1 MPDIERWPTGRLLST
16 AARLVEHA
24 WNEKLNGLG
33 LTHAGVIALE
43 VLAVK
48 GPITQVLLAH
58 IVRVQ
63 AQTMGKTLSRLEAHG
78 YIQRSRSTSD
88 RRSQIVCLS
97 DDGTRVLEIAERL
110 EREVL
115 KDSPVDARLLRAE
128 LKTLVR
134 ALSEQHASPEVIEI
148 VASGGNDQ
156 GGSSAAGAELQG
168 AESGVVGSGARSSR
182 RD

>member
-16 AARLVEHA
+16 AARLVEHD
-24 WNEKLNGLG
+24 WNEKLSSLG

-48 GPITQVLLAH
+48 GPITQVLLAQ

-78 YIQRSRSTSD
+78 YIERSRSLSD

-97 DDGTRVLEIAERL
+97 EAGTQVLDAAERL

-115 KDSPVDARLLRAE
+115 RDSPVDATALRGE
-128 LKTLVR
+128 LTILVR
-134 ALSEQHASPEVIEI
+134 ALSEKHASPEVHDI
-148 VASGGNDQ
+148 VAG
-156 GGSSAAGAELQG
+156 AASRVLPADAE
-168 AESGVVGSGARSSR
+168 AVN